1 MEWNLN
7 TSTKGELILLSENIS
22 NIIIHGMELEYVDSI
37 LKMEL

>member
-22 NIIIHGMELEYVDSI
+22 NIIVHAMKLEYIDSI
-37 LKMEL
+37 LK